1 MTIKQIQIAVS
12 RQATKAIVN
21 NIAAGLAALNL
32 RSIPSMGSYQFACD
46 KNQLALFESLMTKGK
61 FRKYVSKGTE
71 SRWAKFDPGNK
82 VQVQVRYD
90 PKYGR
95 LEVFVDEYFDLDEE
109 NYVHPSKAPQGVKRE
124 RSEELRED
132 RTPRSVR

>member
-1 MTIKQIQIAVS
+1 MTIKQIQLAVS

-21 NIAAGLAALNL
+21 NIAGALAPLNL
-32 RSIPSMGSYQFACD
+32 RKTLSFGSDQFACD

-61 FRKYVSKGTE
+61 FRKYAHKGWT
-71 SRWAKFDPGNK
+71 SNWAKFDPANK
-82 VQVQVRYD
+82 VQVEVRYD

-95 LEVFVDEYFDLDEE
+95 LEVFVDKYFDLDEE
-109 NYVHPSKAPQGVKRE
+109 NYVDPGKAPQGVKRE
-124 RSEELRED
+124 RPEELRED